1 MRPWSDDYRIGIEGI
16 DRQHR
21 MLFTLGNDLQT
32 ALDEGRGVQE
42 YGVLLHI
49 LERYVRDHFGF
60 EQQCMDLYH
69 CPVAQQNQAAHATF
83 TARLTEFQQRYA
95 AHGFEPAEAGTLMA
109 FIDAWLADHICRID
123 VRLRASI
130 HNAGGGATP

>member
-32 ALDEGRGVQE
+32 ALDAGRGAQE
-42 YGVLLHI
+42 YGVLLPR